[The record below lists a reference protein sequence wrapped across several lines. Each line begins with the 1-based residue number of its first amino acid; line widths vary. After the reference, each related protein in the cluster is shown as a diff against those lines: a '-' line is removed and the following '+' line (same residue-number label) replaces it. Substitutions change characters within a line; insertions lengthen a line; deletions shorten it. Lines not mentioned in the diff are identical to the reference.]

1 VGRLL
6 SEALAK
12 GRIPDAVYACGANG
26 MLKAIDSLFP
36 THPHVYLSLEER
48 IDNLTCF
55 KNRTFITDLDTF
67 CSSSVSFFM
76 ANAGIASPNSTG
88 PLLEQK
94 VSRSVMKV
102 RFLKQVRLSYDEKSF
117 SCFNLLGALLP

>member
-1 VGRLL
+1 MTARLALMATYCLL

-48 IDNLTCF
+48 IPVELYCYACVCHKKET
-55 KNRTFITDLDTF
+55 
-67 CSSSVSFFM
+67 
-76 ANAGIASPNSTG
+76 
-88 PLLEQK
+88 LLEQK
-94 VSRSVMKV
+94 CQG
-102 RFLKQVRLSYDEKSF
+102 L
-117 SCFNLLGALLP
+117 

>member
-1 VGRLL
+1 MGRLL

-48 IDNLTCF
+48 
-55 KNRTFITDLDTF
+55 
-67 CSSSVSFFM
+67 M
-76 ANAGIASPNSTG
+76 ACGIGACYACVCHKKET
-88 PLLEQK
+88 LLEQK
-94 VSRSVMKV
+94 KCQG
-102 RFLKQVRLSYDEKSF
+102 L
-117 SCFNLLGALLP
+117 